1 MRKFKLDG
9 TVFQDEIG
17 TLTANGFEVLNHTLS
32 PEYGRCKLFSDAVN
46 LVSKNFEIIED
57 NRRKG
62 HYEFTREDV
71 IEHFKEVTKVYY
83 ELVEIRKKKNYK
95 RKLQNIKTIFNSL

>member
-32 PEYGRCKLFSDAVN
+32 KEYGRCKLFSDAVG
-46 LVSKNFEIIED
+46 LVSKNFDIVAD
-57 NRRKG
+57 NCKKS
-62 HYEFTREDV
+62 HYKFTREDV
-71 IEHFKEVTKVYY
+71 IEHFKEVTRVYY
-83 ELVEIRKKKNYK
+83 ELVEIRKKKDYK
-95 RKLQNIKTIFNSL
+95 RKLQKIKNDF